1 MLAASA
7 TVVIPFV
14 PLPVVA
20 VYGSA
25 IASTVSSG
33 VVPAAMLRDLWRPP
47 RHVRVQ
53 SGEPTQELQL
63 LIRKSPFCRLMSGL
77 TDSKRASDV
86 TETDPFGLA
95 TRTRH
100 SRHPSSEGFGLV
112 LLEAQVAGTPVV
124 APACGG
130 SHDAYRGQI
139 TGVAP
144 TEATAESLSET
155 LGTLLKDPRQRAQMG
170 QRAPEGARDG
180 FSPEHYASRAVAR
193 LL

>member
-1 MLAASA
+1 MLALIA

-33 VVPAAMLRDLWRPP
+33 VVPAAMLPDLWRPP

-53 SGEPTQELQL
+53 SGEPPQELQL

-77 TDSKRASDV
+77 TDRKRASDLA
-86 TETDPFGLA
+86 ETDPFGLA

-100 SRHPSSEGFGLV
+100 SRHPSSESFGLV
-112 LLEAQVAGTPVV
+112 LLGAQVAGTPVV

-155 LGTLLKDPRQRAQMG
+155 LGTLLQRAQMG
-170 QRAPEGARDG
+170 QRAPEEARDA
-180 FSPEHYASRAVAR
+180 FSPEHCASRAVAR